1 MSFDDFQKM
10 SFRNLDCEI
19 FYWHKKGNTDKYL
32 ILLHGAGCDHFIFE
46 KQIDALSNYNIIAWD
61 ARGHGLSK
69 LDKNK
74 KFSFKDMH
82 NDCLKLLE
90 IHKIEKAVF
99 IGQSMGGNL
108 AQEIAYYNPGFIEKL
123 VLIDCTK
130 NTQKLSSADK
140 FTLKISR
147 FLFMMYPWKTLVR
160 QSADACG
167 NTEYTKN
174 YVRKC
179 FERMEKNNFIDIMM
193 SLLLCLHED
202 NEYKFKNP
210 VLLLCGEDDKSGNI
224 KKIMISWPQNDPHC
238 TLRMIK
244 GAGHSS
250 NQDNPEEVNKNI
262 LMFLNE

>member
-1 MSFDDFQKM
+1 MSFNDFEKL

-19 FYWHKKGNTDKYL
+19 FYWHKKGNSSKY
-32 ILLHGAGCDHFIFE
+32 IIFFHGAGCDHFLFE
-46 KQIDALSNYNIIAWD
+46 KQKEIFVNHNIIVWD

-74 KFSFKDMH
+74 KFSFKDMYD
-82 NDCLKLLE
+82 DCLKLLE
-90 IHKIEKAVF
+90 LHNIKKAVF

-108 AQEIAYYNPGFIEKL
+108 AQEIAYYNPDMAEKL

-130 NTQKLSSADK
+130 NTQKLSPMDK

-147 FLFMMYPWKTLVR
+147 PIFKMYPWKTLVK

-174 YVRKC
+174 YVRQC
-179 FERMEKNNFIDIMM
+179 FEKMEKDDFIDIMM

-202 NEYKFKNP
+202 SEYKFIQP
-210 VLLLCGEDDKSGNI
+210 VLLICGEDDKSGNI
-224 KKIMISWPQNDPHC
+224 KKIMISWPQSDENC
-238 TLRMIK
+238 KLYMIK
-244 GAGHSS
+244 NAGHSS
-250 NQDNPEEVNKNI
+250 NQDNPEDVNKSI
-262 LMFLNE
+262 LEFI